1 MPHSKQ
7 KQPYNFFTLFEKFI
21 SDSKKGKRL
30 QPNGKRISEGTI
42 QNYAYTQR
50 LLERFC
56 LEKNFGLRIREERRL
71 NSREIETERNYWK
84 KFYRR
89 FTDYLYSDLGYFDN
103 YVGQN
108 IKNIKTFFNYLNK
121 ETVVKVGHFHRQ
133 FYVRKEEI
141 AIFPLLPEELNYLI
155 YNKELE
161 AKLSPRLR
169 KVKDVFVFGCTV
181 ALRVSDLLSLKPS
194 SIRMLNGQ
202 YYLAVRSQ
210 KTSTDTLVKLPPYAV
225 EILAKYKKQKKRIL
239 PYFNKVNLNQYIKY
253 LLEIAG
259 FTHQVSVYRDRR
271 GKRIELKNLQCK
283 EKTFRFCDIAST
295 HTMRRTAITTMLCLG
310 MPEQV
315 VRKISGH
322 ASGTKEF
329 YRYVLWAQ
337 TYQDQEMERVF
348 EKLKEKELKVA

>member
-1 MPHSKQ
+1 MPPTKQ

-21 SDSKKGKRL
+21 SDSRKGKRL
-30 QPNGKRISEGTI
+30 QPNGKRISMGTI
-42 QNYAYTQR
+42 KNYIYTQK

-56 LEKNFGLRIREERRL
+56 LEKDFGLRIREERKL
-71 NSREIETERNYWK
+71 NTRETETERNYWK

-108 IKNIKTFFNYLNK
+108 IKNIKAFFNYLNK
-121 ETVVKVGHFHRQ
+121 ETPVKVAHFHKQ

-141 AIFPLLPEELNYLI
+141 SIFPLLPEELNYLI

-181 ALRVSDLLSLKPS
+181 ALRVSDLLSVKPS
-194 SIRMLNGQ
+194 NIRMLNCQ

-210 KTSTDTLVKLPPYAV
+210 KTNTDTLIKLPSYAV
-225 EILAKYKKQKKRIL
+225 EILDKYKKQNKRIL
-239 PYFNKVNLNQYIKY
+239 PPFNKVNLNLYIKE
-253 LLEIAG
+253 LMEVAG
-259 FTHQVSVYRDRR
+259 FTHAVSINRDRR
-271 GKRIELKNLQCK
+271 GKPIELKNRFRK
-283 EKTFRFCDIAST
+283 DKAFRFCDVAST

-310 MPEQV
+310 MHEQI

-322 ASGTKEF
+322 ATGTKEF